1 MHHMDEPG
9 GMMLSE
15 ISQTQKTRTAGSD
28 LQKAF
33 KTVKHM
39 EAKDGVVVAGDLGEG
54 EKGFAKDGETTSA
67 TQDE

>member
-1 MHHMDEPG
+1 MHHTDEPG

-15 ISQTQKTRTAGSD
+15 ISQTQMRTAGSD

-33 KTVKHM
+33 KTVKLM
-39 EAKDGVVVAGDLGEG
+39 EAKDRVVVAGDLGEG
-54 EKGFAKDGETTSA
+54 EKGFAKDGDTTSA